1 METVLVPVAFLG
13 LAFWSLTTIVRVL
26 SDNHTRRK
34 AIAAQ
39 LSPQHIPA
47 LFARQRDAE
56 RRSALKWGIVLAST
70 GIGLMLIELVPFDQD
85 GPFAM
90 GTLALSAGVGF
101 LIYSAIA
108 ARLRVGSA
116 VESDVGITVS

>member
-39 LSPQHIPA
+39 LSPQDIPA
-47 LFARQRDAE
+47 LFAREQAGE
-56 RRSALKWGIVLAST
+56 RRSALKWGIVLASM
-70 GIGLMLIELVPFDQD
+70 GIGLMIVELVPFDEE
-85 GPFAM
+85 GPFAL
-90 GTLALSAGVGF
+90 GLLALSAGVGF
-101 LIYSAIA
+101 LIYTTIA
-108 ARLRVGSA
+108 VRMTEERPA
-116 VESDVGITVS
+116 TQ